1 MLDTDDVSEVSITQS
16 FFVSCQFLTKNPKR
30 RLGRSGKTSAIK
42 SHQFFKTINWKAL
55 LAKKVKPPLGP
66 RSVDVSSSDSVFISC
81 YKHLSVQSHVSAGNS
96 SLTASTC
103 F

>member
-1 MLDTDDVSEVSITQS
+1 MLDTDDVSEVSITQL